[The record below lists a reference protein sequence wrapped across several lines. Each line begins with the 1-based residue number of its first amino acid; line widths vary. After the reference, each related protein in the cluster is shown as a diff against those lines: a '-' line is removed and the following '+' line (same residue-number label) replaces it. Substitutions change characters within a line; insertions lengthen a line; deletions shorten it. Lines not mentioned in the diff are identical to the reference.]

1 MRTTSASAPDGKTE
15 RDRFQ
20 AGDPIRFKFVHK
32 DTLTKLCFDLFPLLN
47 QIVAEEFLAIMTLQ
61 HPVGQS
67 EQIDIDDSANLLIAL
82 LTGYVNSIKKAQF
95 DYWVNVD
102 ELLSTEC
109 GQDLDDKIDAFC
121 KIW

>member
-1 MRTTSASAPDGKTE
+1 MRTTYSSAPDGKTE

-20 AGDPIRFKFVHK
+20 AGDPIRCKFVHK
-32 DTLTKLCFDLFPLLN
+32 DTLAKLCFDLFPLLN

-61 HPVGQS
+61 HPVGHS

-82 LTGYVNSIKKAQF
+82 LTGYVNNIKAAQF
-95 DYWVNVD
+95 DYWANVD
-102 ELLSTEC
+102 KLLSMEC
-109 GQDLDDKIDAFC
+109 GQDLEDKLNAFC